1 MVCTLP
7 STRSLSKASRE
18 GDWRENMA
26 NADISA
32 SGKAISVSSVRAS
45 GMLAK
50 PFRTKRKSASAERC
64 LRPLGATIDI
74 APPHVKA
81 INKVSVRGILSHGG
95 LRKDNPDIK
104 VMTGFYR
111 SPGIAALHLMAD
123 RVNAGCVKPLQQEQ
137 AQPIAHWRQRHGRR
151 PLRTL
156 MGFPDRAPPSYEG
169 QPWGRIRVEKRH
181 H

>member
-81 INKVSVRGILSHGG
+81 VHRVSVRGILSHGG

-104 VMTGFYR
+104 VITGFYR
-111 SPGIAALHLMAD
+111 SPGIAGKGMPTLDRPQCLALTLSRPETFTVIDAE
-123 RVNAGCVKPLQQEQ
+123 CLQQ
-137 AQPIAHWRQRHGRR
+137 
-151 PLRTL
+151 
-156 MGFPDRAPPSYEG
+156 F
-169 QPWGRIRVEKRH
+169 V
-181 H
+181 

>member
-1 MVCTLP
+1 MVCKLP

-18 GDWRENMA
+18 GDLRENMA
-26 NADISA
+26 TADISA

-81 INKVSVRGILSHGG
+81 VHRVSVRGILSHGG

-104 VMTGFYR
+104 VITGFYR
-111 SPGIAALHLMAD
+111 SPGIAVDSSLISIDAFCQPT
-123 RVNAGCVKPLQQEQ
+123 RVYAAILTRSPKNSSLPSSFGTPLT
-137 AQPIAHWRQRHGRR
+137 H
-151 PLRTL
+151 
-156 MGFPDRAPPSYEG
+156 SYA
-169 QPWGRIRVEKRH
+169 
-181 H
+181 

>member
-32 SGKAISVSSVRAS
+32 SGKAISLSSVRAS

-81 INKVSVRGILSHGG
+81 VHRVSVRGILSHGG

-104 VMTGFYR
+104 VITGFYR
-111 SPGIAALHLMAD
+111 SPGIAELVKSKNSVG
-123 RVNAGCVKPLQQEQ
+123 RSCTSVNCKCAMGGASLY
-137 AQPIAHWRQRHGRR
+137 WRHGI
-151 PLRTL
+151 P
-156 MGFPDRAPPSYEG
+156 
-169 QPWGRIRVEKRH
+169 
-181 H
+181 

>member
-1 MVCTLP
+1 MVCKLP

-18 GDWRENMA
+18 GDLRENMA

-74 APPHVKA
+74 TPPHVKA
-81 INKVSVRGILSHGG
+81 VNRVSVRGILSHGG

-104 VMTGFYR
+104 VITGFYR
-111 SPGIAALHLMAD
+111 SPGIAAPRLSFVGVHLFACWLD
-123 RVNAGCVKPLQQEQ
+123 QHDTFEP
-137 AQPIAHWRQRHGRR
+137 
-151 PLRTL
+151 
-156 MGFPDRAPPSYEG
+156 
-169 QPWGRIRVEKRH
+169 
-181 H
+181 

>member
-1 MVCTLP
+1 MVCKLP

-45 GMLAK
+45 GMLVK

-64 LRPLGATIDI
+64 LRPLGATIAI

-81 INKVSVRGILSHGG
+81 VNRVSVRGILSHGG

-104 VMTGFYR
+104 VITGFYR
-111 SPGIAALHLMAD
+111 SPGIA
-123 RVNAGCVKPLQQEQ
+123 G
-137 AQPIAHWRQRHGRR
+137 I
-151 PLRTL
+151 
-156 MGFPDRAPPSYEG
+156 EG
-169 QPWGRIRVEKRH
+169 QSAHVLPKLRCGCGLRLAPGQAAEVSDDG
-181 H
+181 

>member
-26 NADISA
+26 TADISA

-81 INKVSVRGILSHGG
+81 VHRVSVRGILSHGG

-104 VMTGFYR
+104 VITGFYR
-111 SPGIAALHLMAD
+111 SPGIAARWVPCRPHFFLPVRVLSRRFRHLY
-123 RVNAGCVKPLQQEQ
+123 VAGL
-137 AQPIAHWRQRHGRR
+137 AQ
-151 PLRTL
+151 
-156 MGFPDRAPPSYEG
+156 
-169 QPWGRIRVEKRH
+169 
-181 H
+181 

>member
-1 MVCTLP
+1 MVCKLP

-18 GDWRENMA
+18 GDLRENMA

-74 APPHVKA
+74 TPPHVKA
-81 INKVSVRGILSHGG
+81 VHRVSVRGILSHGG

-104 VMTGFYR
+104 VITGFYR
-111 SPGIAALHLMAD
+111 SPGIAAMTLTHM
-123 RVNAGCVKPLQQEQ
+123 RCPYCHGKSIE
-137 AQPIAHWRQRHGRR
+137 AQRTYTIQCGEPRTMYHCSPCARSFSETRHTPIAQLKT
-151 PLRTL
+151 P
-156 MGFPDRAPPSYEG
+156 
-169 QPWGRIRVEKRH
+169 I
-181 H
+181 

>member
-81 INKVSVRGILSHGG
+81 VHRVSVREILSHGG

-104 VMTGFYR
+104 VITGFYR
-111 SPGIAALHLMAD
+111 SPGIAGPTASDASL
-123 RVNAGCVKPLQQEQ
+123 
-137 AQPIAHWRQRHGRR
+137 RQRGRVVHHRSRAQHLPLPGPAGTKR
-151 PLRTL
+151 PDHLL
-156 MGFPDRAPPSYEG
+156 GPPG
-169 QPWGRIRVEKRH
+169 
-181 H
+181 